1 MHVTALCPGF
11 TYTEFHD
18 VNGMRESISK
28 LPKFLWLSS
37 AEVAKIGVDAVEAGR
52 MRVISGA
59 ANNIIAW
66 ITRYLPDFI
75 TMAILGGKA
84 KQFRNA
90 D

>member
-1 MHVTALCPGF
+1 M
-11 TYTEFHD
+11 
-18 VNGMRESISK
+18 
-28 LPKFLWLSS
+28 
-37 AEVAKIGVDAVEAGR
+37 DAVEAGK

-66 ITRYLPDFI
+66 MTRYLPDFI
-75 TMAILGGKA
+75 TKALVGGKA